1 MVSGRVETG
10 ADLGGKGRVLMC
22 WEKWEVPI
30 EKIGEGRIDGSMNV
44 DDDMAYGERY
54 NNDGMLT
61 GNKTMRWQ
69 RGAR

>member
-1 MVSGRVETG
+1 
-10 ADLGGKGRVLMC
+10 MC